1 MFVHFA
7 AGGRPVGSADVKAA
21 VGEEAVEAEQAQAQ
35 RHGHLFVARLDR
47 ETRAEQNKQI
57 ELAVEAR
64 RMHFFDPESGE
75 AIYDG
80 AG

>member
-1 MFVHFA
+1 
-7 AGGRPVGSADVKAA
+7 
-21 VGEEAVEAEQAQAQ
+21 VEV
-35 RHGHLFVARLDR
+35 RRVDR
-47 ETRAEQNKQI
+47 ETRAEENKQI